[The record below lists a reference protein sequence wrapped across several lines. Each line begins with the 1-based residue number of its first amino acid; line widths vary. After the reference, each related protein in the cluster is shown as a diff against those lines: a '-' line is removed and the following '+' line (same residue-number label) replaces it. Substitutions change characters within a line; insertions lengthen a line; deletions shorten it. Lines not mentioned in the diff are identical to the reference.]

1 MPLGVYAAWVNPFV
15 VCRCA
20 GDGGLRAETVGAAD
34 SAEAAFARGTGLGSG
49 DSRRGDVAKMIGYP
63 VGVWWRIKNR
73 NV

>member
-1 MPLGVYAAWVNPFV
+1 MRRGSILLWYAGALAMVAYVRRPL
-15 VCRCA
+15 
-20 GDGGLRAETVGAAD
+20 
-34 SAEAAFARGTGLGSG
+34 ARLIRQRRLSLVAGLGSG